1 MNKILSFSSM
11 PHPVPGLPS
20 DADALVVGFLR
31 DSIKTKEAVI
41 AQCVDDITAA
51 AKLVADAM
59 FAGHKLLLCGNGGS
73 AGDSQHIAA
82 EFVSVLNQNFPRPAL
97 PALALTTDSSMLT
110 ASANDFGFDGV
121 FERQV
126 EALGQPGDVLLGI
139 TTSGNSKNVVRAV
152 ELATGKGLKT
162 VALTGGC
169 GGRIDTLVD
178 AAIRVPSTNTQC
190 IQESH
195 IAIGHIICDLVERT
209 LFQKEAR

>member
-1 MNKILSFSSM
+1 MNKVESFSSA
-11 PHPVPGLPS
+11 PNFPL
-20 DADALVVGFLR
+20 DAETLVTGFLR
-31 DSIKTKEAVI
+31 DSIRTKEAVI
-41 AQCVDDITAA
+41 AHCVGDIIAA
-51 AKLVADAM
+51 SRLVADAM
-59 FAGHKLLLCGNGGS
+59 ATGHKLLLCGNGGS

-139 TTSGNSKNVVRAV
+139 TTSGNSRNVLRAV
-152 ELATGKGLKT
+152 DLATKKGLKT
-162 VALTGGC
+162 LALTGGC
-169 GGRIDTLVD
+169 KGKIDALVD
-178 AAIRVPSTNTQC
+178 VAIRVPSTNTQC

-195 IAIGHIICDLVERT
+195 IAIGHIVCDLVERA